1 MIDKARMNPFA
12 FFTHSLRR
20 KVLASITLVLVVGL
34 AAVVWISTDL
44 QVKDS
49 RSFVL
54 KNASDNAK
62 SMSELF
68 RQEIQQAL
76 NRGRSWALQS
86 LKGADLKTLSAG
98 DESIQGVEIFTRE
111 GQLVSS
117 SLDER
122 APKSLKLSDVEWQ
135 SLKGTEILYRRGTAF
150 HEVIAPLLSGDGDNA
165 DGLSRVLVLYLQPQ
179 VIEAALKGDGF
190 NQSFLFNKRGEIF
203 FKSASV
209 PSESLSATTQ
219 MPASIVDAADGSP
232 LTNAQISVAD
242 PKGLNFIG
250 SYFKTGVGDLSVA
263 VFANEE
269 RVFDTPRKVALR
281 STYLGLAILCV
292 ALVLGVFFADSLVQP
307 ILSLVEATR
316 KVSQGDFSVRSKA
329 STHDE
334 LATLT
339 ESFNGMTEGLAE
351 RERIKAVFGKFHSKA
366 VFQKLLKEDRIKLGG
381 ERIPVTVFFSDIR
394 SFTSRAEQMSPEQVV
409 EMLNEYMTEMVAVIE
424 KHGGVVDKY
433 VGDAIMA
440 IWGMPEAAPA
450 TDAAN
455 ALAACLEMRMRLEE
469 LNQRRLGRGQSA
481 IEIGMGLNS
490 GEVIAGNIGSPS
502 RMEYTVI
509 GDTVNTASRMES
521 LTKEFKTDLLINES
535 TVKLIAHGDHFDWQ
549 GPFEASAKGKSEK
562 IRVYGCGGVHMNDLK
577 KAA

>member
-1 MIDKARMNPFA
+1 MLDKARMSLFA

-20 KVLASITLVLVVGL
+20 KVLASITVVLVVGL

-68 RQEIQQAL
+68 RQEVQQAL

-98 DESIQGVEIFTRE
+98 DESIQAVEIFGRD

-117 SLDER
+117 SIEAEQKKTLNLDG
-122 APKSLKLSDVEWQ
+122 VEWQ
-135 SLKGTEILYRRGTAF
+135 GLKNSEIVYRRGTSY
-150 HEVIAPLLSGDGDNA
+150 HEVIAPLLSGEGENS
-165 DGLSRVLVLYLQPQ
+165 DGLARVLVLYLQPQ

-190 NQSFLFNKRGEIF
+190 NQSFLFNKRGDIF

-219 MPASIVDAADGSP
+219 MPSSIVDAADGSP

-242 PKGLNFIG
+242 PNGMTFIG
-250 SYFKTGVGDLSVA
+250 SYFKTGVADLSIA

-281 STYLGLAILCV
+281 STYLGLAILCI
-292 ALVLGVFFADSLVQP
+292 ALVLGVLFADSLVQP

-316 KVSQGDFSVRSKA
+316 KVSQGDFSVRSQA

-339 ESFNGMTEGLAE
+339 ASFNGMTEGLAE

-366 VFQKLLKEDRIKLGG
+366 VFQKLLKEDKIKLGG

-409 EMLNEYMTEMVAVIE
+409 EMLNEYMTEMVSVIE

-440 IWGMPEAAPA
+440 IWGMPEAEVSV
-450 TDAAN
+450 DAER
-455 ALAACLEMRMRLEE
+455 ALAACLEMRERLAE
-469 LNQRRLGRGQSA
+469 LNQRRLARGQSA

-521 LTKEFKTDLLINES
+521 LTKEFKTDLLLNES
-535 TVKLIAHGDHFDWQ
+535 TMKLIANPEHFDWQ

-562 IRVYGCGGVHMNDLK
+562 VMVYGCGGTLMPGMK